1 MQPKIEEDFMASFDM
16 LQEEVYQCNIDHG
29 FWTPPAST
37 EDGTKLALIHAEVS
51 EALEAIRDGDPPDKH
66 LPELNSVVVELADVV
81 IRVMDFAQR
90 HNYDLSTAI
99 IRKAKYNLSRPHK
112 HGGKKF

>member
-1 MQPKIEEDFMASFDM
+1 MMYSSA
-16 LQEEVYQCNIDHG
+16 
-29 FWTPPAST
+29 PAST

-66 LPELNSVVVELADVV
+66 LPEFNSVVVEMADIV
-81 IRVMDFAQR
+81 IRVMDFCER
-90 HNYDLSTAI
+90 HNFPLGSAI
-99 IRKAKYNLSRPHK
+99 IEKARYNVTRPNL